1 MKELRHRVSFS
12 AGLRTVIWEYDGSS
26 GDNGKY
32 FQCISN
38 VLDLDQG
45 SGMNK
50 TAMSYVFLE
59 RSFTGRGL
67 LGKNIGRLRKAF
79 PSTSYEGLIGWI
91 HSNAYKYP
99 GRVIFTYIHKSQT
112 RNPYP
117 LGFGGIEVV
126 KYQPG

>member
-1 MKELRHRVSFS
+1 MKIHKERFVATKSISNSCLKKDLRHRVSFS
-12 AGLRTVIWEYDGSS
+12 TGLRTVIWESGGSS

-67 LGKNIGRLRKAF
+67 LEKNMGQLRKVL
-79 PSTSYEGLIGWI
+79 PSTSHGGLIGWI

-99 GRVIFTYIHKSQT
+99 G
-112 RNPYP
+112 
-117 LGFGGIEVV
+117 
-126 KYQPG
+126 